1 MEDKKALSTKPTV
14 DLVKELAVLDHEI
27 ELKIM
32 KYNLYSMEFHKRFSD
47 SIIGD
52 VYEPKV
58 LVKKKEGEQYGK

>member
-1 MEDKKALSTKPTV
+1 MKDNKELSTKSTV

-32 KYNLYSMEFHKRFSD
+32 KYNLYSIELHKRFGD

-58 LVKKKEGEQYGK
+58 LVKKKEGE

>member
-1 MEDKKALSTKPTV
+1 MEDKKELSTKPTV

-32 KYNLYSMEFHKRFSD
+32 KYNLYSMELHKRFGD

-52 VYEPKV
+52 IYEPKI
-58 LVKKKEGEQYGK
+58 LVKKKEGE

>member
-1 MEDKKALSTKPTV
+1 MEDKKELSTKPTV

-32 KYNLYSMEFHKRFSD
+32 KYNLYSIELHKRFGD

-58 LVKKKEGEQYGK
+58 LVKKKEGE

>member
-1 MEDKKALSTKPTV
+1 MEDKKELSTKPTV
-14 DLVKELAVLDHEI
+14 DLVKELAVLDHDI

-32 KYNLYSMEFHKRFSD
+32 KYNLYSMELHKRFGD

-58 LVKKKEGEQYGK
+58 LVKKKEGE

>member
-1 MEDKKALSTKPTV
+1 MEDKKELSTKPTV

-32 KYNLYSMEFHKRFSD
+32 KYNLYSMELHKRFGD

-52 VYEPKV
+52 VYEPKI
-58 LVKKKEGEQYGK
+58 LVKKKEGE

>member
-1 MEDKKALSTKPTV
+1 MEDKKVLSTKPTV
-14 DLVKELAVLDHEI
+14 DLIKELAVLDHEI

-32 KYNLYSMEFHKRFSD
+32 KYNLYSIELHKRFGD

-58 LVKKKEGEQYGK
+58 LVKKKEGE

>member
-1 MEDKKALSTKPTV
+1 MEDKKELSTKPTV

-32 KYNLYSMEFHKRFSD
+32 KYNLYSIELHKRFGD

-52 VYEPKV
+52 VYEPKI
-58 LVKKKEGEQYGK
+58 LVKKKEGE

>member
-1 MEDKKALSTKPTV
+1 MEDKKELSIKPTV

-32 KYNLYSMEFHKRFSD
+32 KYNLYSMELHKRFGD

-52 VYEPKV
+52 VYEPKI
-58 LVKKKEGEQYGK
+58 LVKKKEGE

>member
-1 MEDKKALSTKPTV
+1 MEDKKELSTKPTV

-32 KYNLYSMEFHKRFSD
+32 KYNLYSMELHKRFGD

-52 VYEPKV
+52 VYEPKI
-58 LVKKKEGEQYGK
+58 LVKKKEGDYYEK